1 MANQIYNV
9 VLQNINISPS
19 NDNPGTVDAWLTFA
33 LMSNQE
39 HRGEVRILATGKSGA
54 EPAAL
59 VQGGMKNIQTAL
71 TAWTGSLPQSN

>member
-1 MANQIYNV
+1 MANPIYNV

-33 LMSNQE
+33 LMSNQD
-39 HRGEVRILATGKSGA
+39 HRGEIRILSNGKTGA
-54 EPAAL
+54 DPAPL
-59 VQGGMKNIQTAL
+59 IQGGMKNIQSAL